1 VFNPQQKQEIAA
13 KVQQILRDTGNPAL
27 PDSEIQF
34 ALHVAGAN
42 MRAYDTI
49 RNSTVMAGAVNGA
62 QRPNSKAK
70 L

>member
-1 VFNPQQKQEIAA
+1 MFNPQQKQEIAA

-49 RNSTVMAGAVNGA
+49 RNSTAMAGAVNGA